1 MVLTASFVISPAI
14 GFFVTVIPEKLASHE
29 LDASVEASGPHD
41 FSVRIRCSRLWHR
54 QRPPHPAPRF
64 VTIASRPSCRVGTG
78 RACKDDLPD
87 ETSALFL
94 APGLDSFCRFARRAV
109 AAREGPTKNL
119 RHAANG
125 SSLLQGR
132 MFAEKLCQPSAIG
145 NIIRS
150 VRQTV
155 PREAIWLVPDTRFG
169 TSGTRNG
176 TCRNCNASEPL
187 GLKRRFG
194 RWFSRKNAQVSR
206 SQAWNTARTAP
217 CVLGLDR
224 F

>member
-87 ETSALFL
+87 MESGLFL
-94 APGLDSFCRFARRAV
+94 PTGLDSFLPICPPGSCGARGTDEKLAPCGERQLLAAKEDVRGKAV
-109 AAREGPTKNL
+109 SAECHRQHHSIGSSDGPKRSDLARTGYSL
-119 RHAANG
+119 RYVRHAKWH
-125 SSLLQGR
+125 L
-132 MFAEKLCQPSAIG
+132 P
-145 NIIRS
+145 
-150 VRQTV
+150 
-155 PREAIWLVPDTRFG
+155 
-169 TSGTRNG
+169 
-176 TCRNCNASEPL
+176 
-187 GLKRRFG
+187 
-194 RWFSRKNAQVSR
+194 
-206 SQAWNTARTAP
+206 
-217 CVLGLDR
+217 
-224 F
+224 

>member
-94 APGLDSFCRFARRAV
+94 APGLDSFLPICPPGSCGARGTDEKLAPCGERQLLAAKEDVRGKAV
-109 AAREGPTKNL
+109 SAKCHRQHHEI
-119 RHAANG
+119 G
-125 SSLLQGR
+125 SSDGP
-132 MFAEKLCQPSAIG
+132 K
-145 NIIRS
+145 RS
-150 VRQTV
+150 D
-155 PREAIWLVPDTRFG
+155 L
-169 TSGTRNG
+169 
-176 TCRNCNASEPL
+176 
-187 GLKRRFG
+187 
-194 RWFSRKNAQVSR
+194 
-206 SQAWNTARTAP
+206 ARTGYSLRYVWHAQWHLP
-217 CVLGLDR
+217 
-224 F
+224 